1 MNRAVAKIK
10 RYVDAEQYQRL
21 EEEESLLEVVHPP
34 ANARLAS
41 KLAEI
46 ERAMTAQSALDLD
59 YYAGYEGT
67 YTKRRFD
74 PYGIV
79 NWKDKW
85 YAVGFCHLRGEI
97 RSFRV
102 DRIGRIRRTDA
113 TFQRPASF
121 SARQFLLVSLL
132 PEPAAEPDDPRISV
146 RIAGSPQALDDLCA
160 HWLFGHAL
168 VERTANGAVFQ
179 LDERSLFVP
188 KLLIICYLSEEK
200 SVYSNRR
207 NSGSASRTSPNRC
220 IVIIRKMIRK
230 SDENS

>member
-168 VERTANGAVFQ
+168 VERTANDAVFQ
-179 LDERSLFVP
+179 LDERSLFAQAP
-188 KLLIICYLSEEK
+188 YYLLSFGGKIRVLEPPELRECLADIAESLHRYYSEDDAE
-200 SVYSNRR
+200 
-207 NSGSASRTSPNRC
+207 
-220 IVIIRKMIRK
+220 IR
-230 SDENS
+230 